1 MKKFFEKSEIWFA
14 LFWIALY
21 VGSMTFLR
29 NLGDDSPF
37 MMAGLIVISALM
49 LLFVVKNGLTEDY
62 GLAGWAE
69 NNRAMLW
76 FIPLWIIAGCN
87 LLNGIGP
94 EYKVPGLI
102 FAALSMAFVGF
113 AEEMIFRGF
122 LFKAMLKGGSV
133 RTAVIVSSVT
143 FGIGHISNLL
153 SGHALGETLL
163 QITYAVAVGF
173 VFTMAFYKGGSLLPC
188 ILAHSLTDV
197 FAVLGNDEAPLWL
210 NITIHAVVIVVG
222 IAYCLWLKN
231 KKTPAVN
238 VPAGKKA

>member
-49 LLFVVKNGLTEDY
+49 FLFVVKNGLTEYY

-69 NNRAMLW
+69 NSRAMLW

-122 LFKAMLKGGSV
+122 LFRAMLKDGNV
-133 RTAVIVSSVT
+133 KAAVIVSSIT

-153 SGHALGETLL
+153 SGHELGETLL
-163 QITYAVAVGF
+163 QVGYAVAVGF
-173 VFTMAFYKGGSLLPC
+173 VYTMSFYKSGSLLPC

-197 FAVLGNDEAPLWL
+197 FAVLGRDGGSFWL
-210 NITIHAVVIVVG
+210 NAAAHAVVIVLGAV
-222 IAYCLWLKN
+222 YCVYLTRL
-231 KKTPAVN
+231 KTPEIKR
-238 VPAGKKA
+238 PEGKKE

>member
-1 MKKFFEKSEIWFA
+1 MKKLYEKSEIWFA
-14 LFWIALY
+14 VFWIILY
-21 VGSMTFLR
+21 TVSMTALR

-37 MMAGLIVISALM
+37 MMAGLAVISALM
-49 LLFVVKNGLTEDY
+49 LLFVMKNGLTEYY

-69 NNRAMLW
+69 NSRAMLW

-102 FAALSMAFVGF
+102 FAALSMAIVGF

-122 LFKAMLKGGSV
+122 LFKAMLKDGSA